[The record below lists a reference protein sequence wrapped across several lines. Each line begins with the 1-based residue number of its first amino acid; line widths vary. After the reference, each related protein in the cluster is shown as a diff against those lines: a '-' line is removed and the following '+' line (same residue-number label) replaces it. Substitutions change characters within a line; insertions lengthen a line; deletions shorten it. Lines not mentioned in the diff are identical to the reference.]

1 MDSVCSC
8 TVLIYRARHISQ
20 FAHISQDRSGYLEG
34 GQTNR
39 KSDNL
44 CSIRYTARR
53 ERDFVFDNKPN
64 PAAGIEL
71 ITNNWLR

>member
-1 MDSVCSC
+1 MDSVCSS

-20 FAHISQDRSGYLEG
+20 FAHISRNRSGYLEG

-53 ERDFVFDNKPN
+53 ELDFVFDNKQRLV
-64 PAAGIEL
+64 AGIEL
-71 ITNNWLR
+71 ITDNWIR